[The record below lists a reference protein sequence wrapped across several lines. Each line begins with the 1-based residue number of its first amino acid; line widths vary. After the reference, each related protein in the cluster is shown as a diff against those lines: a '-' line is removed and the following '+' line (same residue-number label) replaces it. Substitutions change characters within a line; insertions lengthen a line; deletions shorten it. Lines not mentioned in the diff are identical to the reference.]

1 MKYIYILISFLIISS
16 CKKDTNQPS
25 AKNFVIGQ
33 KFANGII
40 WSFESIDDISR
51 PTNMPNYNL
60 LIIGLNDY
68 TDLTFSEARKK
79 VISLRDEFGEWNY
92 QNLNYFQYSP
102 SLEDSIIKNGGKG
115 VEKNARYWV
124 NGILDRKNG
133 LFYILN
139 NTYNVQSTSTP
150 NLSEKYRVRPTRFV
164 TFYNTPI
171 KSYKIGYPYKYN
183 SRVFSVDSVNRK
195 IKVYQSVSEY
205 TTWTEAQ
212 DLVQIRIYDGEY
224 GYRLPT
230 IDEINLI
237 QANNITQNIS
247 CWTSELDPADSNK
260 AFSYNSNGSLNG
272 VPTKLLSHDKIKDY
286 GSFAQKILGVKEVSY

>member
-25 AKNFVIGQ
+25 AKNFGIGQ

-68 TDLTFSEARKK
+68 TDLTFYEARQK

-92 QNLNYFQYSP
+92 QNLNFFQYSP

-124 NGILDRKNG
+124 NGISDRKNG

-150 NLSEKYRVRPTRFV
+150 NLSEKYRVRPTRSF

-171 KSYKIGYPYKYN
+171 KSYKIGDTYKRN

-195 IKVYQSVSEY
+195 IKVYQSTSEY

-212 DLVQIRIYDGEY
+212 DLVKIRIYDGEY

-230 IDEINLI
+230 IDEVKLI
-237 QANNITQNIS
+237 QSNNITLNIS
-247 CWTSELDPADSNK
+247 CWTSDLDPNDSNK
-260 AFSYNSNGSLNG
+260 AFSYNSNGSFNG
-272 VPTKLLSHDKIKDY
+272 VPTKLLSWNKISEN
-286 GSFAQKILGVKEVSY
+286 GSFAQQIFGVKEVSY

>member
-1 MKYIYILISFLIISS
+1 MRYVYFLFSIVIICS

-25 AKNFVIGQ
+25 PKTFAIGQ

-40 WSFESIDDISR
+40 ISQDVVYDYAQG
-51 PTNMPNYNL
+51 TNMPNYNL

-68 TDLTFSEARKK
+68 TDLTFSEAREK

-124 NGILDRKNG
+124 NGISDRKNG
-133 LFYILN
+133 LYYILN

-150 NLSEKYRVRPTRFV
+150 NLSEKYRVRPTRSF

-171 KSYKIGYPYKYN
+171 KSYKIGDVYKRN

-195 IKVYQSVSEY
+195 IKVYQSISEY

-212 DLVQIRIYDGEY
+212 DLVKIRIYDGEY

-260 AFSYNSNGSLNG
+260 AFSYNSNWTSNG
-272 VPTKLLSHDKIKDY
+272 VPTKLLSYNKITGY
-286 GSFAQKILGVKEVSY
+286 GSFAQQILGVKEVSY